1 MSCDQPQE
9 NTHAADRLETAFS
22 LFNQAS
28 VELIDSYAKL
38 QKDVASLSAQLEL
51 ANLALVRQTSERV
64 GLAERLALLL
74 DALPAG
80 VVECASDGRILSLNP
95 AASEMLGNG
104 WPGRLWDELM
114 TTLSPAD
121 VAHGWWLTDPLGV
134 VRQIQ
139 VETRELPMGGRIV
152 LLHDNTRTQ
161 LLLRQLAAQERLAA
175 MGQMMAGLAHQLRTP
190 LSAAMLYAANL
201 SEPGLPASARQRFA
215 ERTLE
220 RLRQLEGQIQDTL
233 SYVRGDIMPP
243 GRVPLSRLLDSV
255 HHAVAGLAA
264 ARQVGFDIELQAA
277 PDLIMA
283 DEQTLASALICLVE
297 NAMAFSPAGSVV
309 TLAVDLTEAGL
320 SLCVIDCGAGVPPEM
335 AERIFEPFVT
345 TRTDGTGLGL
355 ALARQIVTQ
364 HGGTLHLDAGYA
376 DGAKFVITL
385 PLIPQ
390 TTNGS

>member
-1 MSCDQPQE
+1 
-9 NTHAADRLETAFS
+9 
-22 LFNQAS
+22 
-28 VELIDSYAKL
+28 
-38 QKDVASLSAQLEL
+38 
-51 ANLALVRQTSERV
+51 
-64 GLAERLALLL
+64 
-74 DALPAG
+74 
-80 VVECASDGRILSLNP
+80 
-95 AASEMLGNG
+95 
-104 WPGRLWDELM
+104 
-114 TTLSPAD
+114 
-121 VAHGWWLTDPLGV
+121 
-134 VRQIQ
+134 
-139 VETRELPMGGRIV
+139 
-152 LLHDNTRTQ
+152 
-161 LLLRQLAAQERLAA
+161 

-201 SEPGLPASARQRFA
+201 SEPDLPATARQRFA

-243 GRVPLSRLLDSV
+243 GRVPLSRLLDGV

-320 SLCVIDCGAGVPPEM
+320 SLCVIDCGPGVPPEM